1 MSSILLATGVGA
13 AVSLIG
19 GIFGS
24 SAAKK
29 RERAARRAKIA
40 RQKELARL
48 EANRQST
55 INPYVGASDL
65 SGMAKDLSGEVSN
78 PYANLKVA
86 TKAAEMQTQEA
97 DIALANTLDTIRA
110 TGGGAGGAT
119 ALAQMALKSKQGVSA
134 SIEQQEAQNAKLQAQ
149 GQQHMEAARM
159 SEKQR
164 VQGVQISEGQRMQ
177 DADAKGQMYEWEA
190 KESRE
195 TAKMNRVAGYINQE
209 AQKEVTAQQDSS
221 AAWAG
226 AISGVASSISAG
238 IGASGEVRAAEVMKG
253 TV

>member
-1 MSSILLATGVGA
+1 MSAILGAAIGVGT
-13 AVSLIG
+13 SLLG
-19 GIFGS
+19 GFIGS
-24 SAAKK
+24 SKAKA
-29 RERAARRAKIA
+29 RRRAAEKKALAKE
-40 RQKELARL
+40 RQLAAL
-48 EANRQST
+48 EKNRQAV
-55 INPYVGASDL
+55 INPYAGAKNLAS
-65 SGMAKDLSGEVSN
+65 MAKDLSGEVSN

-97 DIALANTLDTIRA
+97 DIALSNTLDTIRA
-110 TGGGAGGAT
+110 TGSGAGGAT

-149 GQQHMEAARM
+149 GKQHMETARM

-238 IGASGEVRAAEVMKG
+238 IGASGKG
-253 TV
+253 

>member
-1 MSSILLATGVGA
+1 MSAILGAAIGVGT
-13 AVSLIG
+13 SLLG
-19 GIFGS
+19 GFIGS
-24 SAAKK
+24 SKAKA
-29 RERAARRAKIA
+29 RRRAAEKKALAKE
-40 RQKELARL
+40 RQLAAL
-48 EANRQST
+48 EKNRQAV
-55 INPYVGASDL
+55 INPYAGAKNLAS
-65 SGMAKDLSGEVSN
+65 MAKDLSGEVSN

-134 SIEQQEAQNAKLQAQ
+134 SIEQQEAQNAKMQAQ
-149 GQQHMEAARM
+149 GKQHMETARM

-238 IGASGEVRAAEVMKG
+238 IGASGKG
-253 TV
+253 

>member
-1 MSSILLATGVGA
+1 MSGIAVAAVGA
-13 AVSLIG
+13 AVSILG
-19 GIFGS
+19 GVFGN
-24 SAAKK
+24 ARAKK
-29 RERAARRAKIA
+29 RERAARKAKA
-40 RQKELARL
+40 KQKKYLAKL

-55 INPYVGASDL
+55 INPYAGASDL

-110 TGGGAGGAT
+110 TGSGAGGAT

-149 GQQHMEAARM
+149 GKQHMEATRM

-177 DADAKGQMYEWEA
+177 TAEAKGKAYEWEA

-195 TAKMNRVAGYINQE
+195 AAKMNRVAGYINQE
-209 AQKEVTAQQDSS
+209 AQKEVTAQQDGS
-221 AAWAG
+221 AAMA
-226 AISGVASSISAG
+226 AAFSGVASAVSAG
-238 IGASGEVRAAEVMKG
+238 IGASGKG
-253 TV
+253 KR

>member
-1 MSSILLATGVGA
+1 MSAILGAAIGVGA
-13 AVSLIG
+13 SLLG

-29 RERAARRAKIA
+29 RERAARKAKIA
-40 RQKELARL
+40 RQKELSHL
-48 EANRQST
+48 ENTRQAT
-55 INPYVGASDL
+55 INPYTGVKDL

-110 TGGGAGGAT
+110 TGSGAGGAT

-149 GQQHMEAARM
+149 GKQQQEQLRM

-164 VQGVQISEGQRMQ
+164 VQGVEISEGQRMQ

-209 AQKEVTAQQDSS
+209 AQKEVTAQQDAA
-221 AAWAG
+221 AAWSG
-226 AISGVASSISAG
+226 AISGVTNV
-238 IGASGEVRAAEVMKG
+238 IGSGVGAMGK
-253 TV
+253 

>member
-1 MSSILLATGVGA
+1 
-13 AVSLIG
+13 
-19 GIFGS
+19 
-24 SAAKK
+24 
-29 RERAARRAKIA
+29 
-40 RQKELARL
+40 
-48 EANRQST
+48 
-55 INPYVGASDL
+55 
-65 SGMAKDLSGEVSN
+65 VSN

-110 TGGGAGGAT
+110 TGSGAGGAT

-149 GQQHMEAARM
+149 GKQQQEQLRM

-164 VQGVQISEGQRMQ
+164 VQGVEISEGQRMQ

-209 AQKEVTAQQDSS
+209 AQKEVTAQQDAA
-221 AAWAG
+221 AAWSG
-226 AISGVASSISAG
+226 AISGVTNV
-238 IGASGEVRAAEVMKG
+238 IGSGVGAMGK
-253 TV
+253 